1 MKKLGTLI
9 LLLFLSIQLVS
20 AARIQGTIYDISL
33 NELKDVILL
42 INTKPEQTMILKES
56 NFSIELVKG
65 SYKIKA
71 FYYENGLLEAYTEED
86 VNVGDEGNYT
96 LDLILFP
103 SFEDEDI
110 LFNESNFDFQEDL
123 EIGSNSPVILI
134 VLGVAI
140 VIFILFRYK
149 KKANK
154 KELQNE
160 LENKFDDIYLNN
172 VLEFIMRNQ
181 GRTTQKDI
189 RKQLKISEAK
199 VSLVLSQ
206 LESEGKIKKIK
217 KGRGNIII
225 LNKFP

>member
-1 MKKLGTLI
+1 MKKLGALI

-20 AARIQGTIYDISL
+20 AARIQGTTYDISL
-33 NELKDVILL
+33 NELKDVILI
-42 INTKPEQTMILKES
+42 INTKPEQTIILKEPNYS
-56 NFSIELVKG
+56 LELVKG

-71 FYYENGLLEAYTEED
+71 FYYENGLLEAYTEEEIS
-86 VNVGDEGNYT
+86 VGDEGNYT

-103 SFEDEDI
+103 SFEEEDI
-110 LFNESNFDFQEDL
+110 LFNESNFEFQDDL
-123 EIGSNSPVILI
+123 EIGSNTPVILI

-149 KKANK
+149 KKVNK
-154 KELQNE
+154 EELQNE

-172 VLEFIMRNQ
+172 VLEFIRKNQ

-225 LNKFP
+225 LNK

>member
-1 MKKLGTLI
+1 MKKLGALI

-20 AARIQGTIYDISL
+20 AARIQGTTYDISL
-33 NELKDVILL
+33 NELKDVILI
-42 INTKPEQTMILKES
+42 INTKPEQTIILKEPNYS
-56 NFSIELVKG
+56 LELVKG

-71 FYYENGLLEAYTEED
+71 FYYENGLLEAYTEEEIS
-86 VNVGDEGNYT
+86 VGDEGNYT

-103 SFEDEDI
+103 SFEEEDI
-110 LFNESNFDFQEDL
+110 LFNESNFEFQDDL
-123 EIGSNSPVILI
+123 EIGSNTPVILI

-149 KKANK
+149 KKVNK
-154 KELQNE
+154 EE

-172 VLEFIMRNQ
+172 VLEFIRKNQ

-225 LNKFP
+225 LNKNGI